1 MDPPE
6 AAHNQRKF
14 DAIEQLEKVA
24 ADAGTS
30 LTHLAIAWSVAHPAV
45 TSTIIGPK
53 TMEQLDGLLGA
64 AEVTLDADTLDRI
77 DEIVPPG
84 RTLHAPDDG
93 YDPPSLAASARRRP
107 TA

>member
-6 AAHNQRKF
+6 AKHNQRKF

-24 ADAGTS
+24 ADAGIS

-64 AEVTLDADTLDRI
+64 ADITLDPDTLDRI
-77 DEIVPPG
+77 DQIVPAG

-93 YDPPSLAASARRRP
+93 YESPGLASTARRRN
-107 TA
+107 